1 MIILLFVFAELEL
14 EQDDDV
20 GDEDPGDGEAAG
32 VAQLEGRHRRNGAV
46 LQNLSSQHFDL
57 KKDVSRY
64 LNTMFHHTQVF
75 KKLHIQ
81 TYYVKKSQIKILQN
95 YTSSC
100 RCSFRKDFVRTL
112 QRSME
117 VCPGS

>member
-1 MIILLFVFAELEL
+1 MTVRYFVISVDSLITLLFVFAELEL

-81 TYYVKKSQIKILQN
+81 TYYVKKSLKLKLSK
-95 YTSSC
+95 TTGHPADVV
-100 RCSFRKDFVRTL
+100 FEKTL
-112 QRSME
+112 
-117 VCPGS
+117 